1 MLAFL
6 GAIICIIASVHPAG
20 TAASSSPPS
29 SSSSSDN
36 DSAAAALLPPA
47 DKGLGA
53 LHGPAEALASAGPR
67 LPGSPPPLFSRFVCT
82 PLSAECPAA
91 TGPGTTGPE
100 ELLALR
106 SAAAQLRRTAL
117 EQKERIRMD
126 QETIRELTGKL
137 SRCEGGFRAPQA
149 PAAGLRAAPKPGTM
163 GHPPA
168 EPPAVREL
176 EEAVRALQDRIERIE
191 QELPAR
197 ANGSVP
203 TTPALAR
210 DALHT
215 KMEQLEEQLLSKIL
229 TLQKERQAANSDRS
243 QQQHD
248 IEKEL
253 NSLQS
258 RVAELEHGSP
268 GYSPPDAFKVTI
280 PVQNNYMYARMK
292 KSLPELYAFTIC
304 MWLKSKALAG
314 LGTPFSYSV
323 PSQANEIV
331 LLEWGTNPLE
341 LLINDKVAQLPLSLK
356 DKAWHHIC
364 VAWTTRDGKWSAYQD
379 GEQRGAGEN
388 LASWHAIKPQG
399 VIILGQEQVPSGP
412 WCTGLW
418 LIGSE
423 GASLLAN
430 LTSIPFPI
438 PRTRWA
444 AALMPH
450 RPSWGSWRSSA
461 CGTTCWP
468 RRRSWPWPTAPPA
481 CRATSSSGTTR
492 PWRSSGG
499 PPRPPSP
506 PVRRGGRR
514 EQPADSRKS
523 PFVPSPTSGPRH
535 HLHHH
540 NGAVLR
546 APMAA
551 SRGGSLARLTPP
563 GMLSPPHLAL
573 FLGRAIR
580 WLLCLWGLGEL
591 GAGHPPSP
599 VYFYHPD
606 IWVCEPGL
614 PRGPEMFAG
623 SHQHPPLFPFSSAPV
638 KCARP
643 HRPPM
648 GERNPGGGSIYF
660 IYLSI
665 YLFIYL
671 SIYLFLSIPHAEAPV
686 PMRKAGEEG
695 QSLVPVHPILF
706 GVQKGT
712 EHKQGKWTWGH
723 YSLPSPLFPPA
734 FWALSCSQG
743 GCWPQL
749 CLGPLF

>member
-20 TAASSSPPS
+20 TAAPATPAA
-29 SSSSSDN
+29 DN
-36 DSAAAALLPPA
+36 DSAAAAASLLPAA

-67 LPGSPPPLFSRFVCT
+67 LPGGPPLFSRFVCT
-82 PLSAECPAA
+82 PLSSECPA
-91 TGPGTTGPE
+91 TGTGTGTGTGTSPAPE

-137 SRCEGGFRAPQA
+137 SRCEGGLRNPPGPPAAAAP
-149 PAAGLRAAPKPGTM
+149 PAAGLRAAPRPGTM

-176 EEAVRALQDRIERIE
+176 EEAVRALQDRIDRIE

-197 ANGSVP
+197 TNGSVP

-229 TLQKERQAANSDRS
+229 TLQKERQAASTDRS
-243 QQQHD
+243 QQQHN

-253 NSLQS
+253 NSLQN
-258 RVAELEHGSP
+258 RVMELEHGP
-268 GYSPPDAFKVTI
+268 PDYSPPDAFKVAI

-304 MWLKSKALAG
+304 MWLKSKAQTG

-399 VIILGQEQVPSGP
+399 VIILGQEQDTLGGRFDATQAFVGELAQFGVWDHMLAPAEILGLAN
-412 WCTGLW
+412 CTSHLQGNVIQW
-418 LIGSE
+418 DDQAVEVFG
-423 GASLLAN
+423 GASKRAF
-430 LTSIPFPI
+430 T
-438 PRTRWA
+438 
-444 AALMPH
+444 
-450 RPSWGSWRSSA
+450 A
-461 CGTTCWP
+461 CEEG
-468 RRRSWPWPTAPPA
+468 
-481 CRATSSSGTTR
+481 
-492 PWRSSGG
+492 
-499 PPRPPSP
+499 
-506 PVRRGGRR
+506 
-514 EQPADSRKS
+514 
-523 PFVPSPTSGPRH
+523 
-535 HLHHH
+535 
-540 NGAVLR
+540 
-546 APMAA
+546 
-551 SRGGSLARLTPP
+551 
-563 GMLSPPHLAL
+563 
-573 FLGRAIR
+573 
-580 WLLCLWGLGEL
+580 
-591 GAGHPPSP
+591 
-599 VYFYHPD
+599 
-606 IWVCEPGL
+606 
-614 PRGPEMFAG
+614 
-623 SHQHPPLFPFSSAPV
+623 
-638 KCARP
+638 
-643 HRPPM
+643 
-648 GERNPGGGSIYF
+648 
-660 IYLSI
+660 
-665 YLFIYL
+665 
-671 SIYLFLSIPHAEAPV
+671 
-686 PMRKAGEEG
+686 RKA
-695 QSLVPVHPILF
+695 
-706 GVQKGT
+706 
-712 EHKQGKWTWGH
+712 
-723 YSLPSPLFPPA
+723 
-734 FWALSCSQG
+734 
-743 GCWPQL
+743 
-749 CLGPLF
+749 